1 MKGLPFSP
9 DCMWLGV
16 CDQITNKSL
25 PSLCESNGGVSQL
38 LAHTPRRGVRNQGAI
53 VCQACS
59 SAVFAFWVDSDAQCL
74 TMWAGATGNH
84 LGYIWGL
91 NSGGGLNTFQWG
103 SHQTNWCP
111 LVTQL
116 NPNTTVAVEGL
127 GPFAKDWVEYKRV
140 LPTGHR
146 CLGPFAIYHNT
157 VTIEAVGV
165 VYTSLLGVKSYD

>member
-16 CDQITNKSL
+16 CDQITSKSL

-103 SHQTNWCP
+103 SHQI
-111 LVTQL
+111 LVPFSHTAQSKHHGGSRRAW
-116 NPNTTVAVEGL
+116 TFRQRL
-127 GPFAKDWVEYKRV
+127 GRV
-140 LPTGHR
+140 QESIAYRASLSWAIR
-146 CLGPFAIYHNT
+146 IYHNT